1 MSECRST
8 LADGS
13 VLAVHALRR
22 PRGGR
27 AEVKCGSPGGPA
39 LAERMQQVAR
49 LARLTEARH
58 DSRDQVLLTMD
69 RAPGPTERDWE
80 LAVVLADRMARG
92 VIPDAPLHAN
102 GWSDHWQLGRIDGH
116 QVTPAGAN
124 PAMLLGG
131 PGHLSFL
138 GALAGQPDAGAAVS
152 SARAWFPLHSGGIN
166 DTLSWVDVAVFP
178 LSEPAGE
185 EEDTIAAPGLDL
197 TRQLA
202 VRQALAG
209 ARRFDARGEGRWR
222 TAVRFAEPRFQGN
235 SFELALIIADRM
247 ARGREFL
254 ARGRV
259 IATGCSSAWQ
269 TGRVETVQG
278 CAPKCALVLA
288 QAAAGDRVLL
298 PRAWE
303 SELAPDFAAALRAKG
318 ASMACIERIGMP

>member
-8 LADGS
+8 LSDGT
-13 VLAVHALRR
+13 VLTVTAVRR

-27 AEVKCGSPGGPA
+27 AEVKCGGPGGPA
-39 LAERMQQVAR
+39 LAGRMQQVAR

-69 RAPGPTERDWE
+69 RAPAPAERDWE

-102 GWSDHWQLGRIDGH
+102 GWSDHWQLGRVDGH
-116 QVTPAGAN
+116 AVKPVGAHS
-124 PAMLLGG
+124 AMLLGG
-131 PGHLSFL
+131 PGHLAFL
-138 GALAGQPDAGAAVS
+138 GALAGQPDAGDAVS

-166 DTLSWVDVAVFP
+166 DTLSWVEVSVYP
-178 LSEPAGE
+178 VTEPAGE

-209 ARRFDARGEGRWR
+209 ARRFDLRGEGRWR

-235 SFELALIIADRM
+235 SFELALVIADRM

-254 ARGRV
+254 ARGRL

-269 TGRVETVQG
+269 SGRVEPVQG

-288 QAAAGDRVLL
+288 QAAPGDRVLL

-303 SELAPDFAAALRAKG
+303 SELPAGFAIALRDKG
-318 ASMACIERIGMP
+318 ASMACIDRIGMP

>member
-1 MSECRST
+1 MSECRTT

-13 VLAVHALRR
+13 VLAVTAVRR

-27 AEVKCGSPGGPA
+27 AEVKCSGPGGPR

-69 RAPGPTERDWE
+69 RAPTVAERDWE

-92 VIPDAPLHAN
+92 VLADAAMHAN
-102 GWSDHWQLGRIDGH
+102 GWSDHWQLGRVDGH
-116 QVTPAGAN
+116 DVRTAPG
-124 PAMLLGG
+124 LLGG
-131 PGHLSFL
+131 PGHLAFL
-138 GALAGQPDAGAAVS
+138 GALSGQPDAGDAVS
-152 SARAWFPLHSGGIN
+152 GARAWFPLHSGGIN
-166 DTLSWVDVAVFP
+166 DSLSWVEVSVYP

-185 EEDTIAAPGLDL
+185 EEDSIAAPGLEL

-202 VRQALAG
+202 VRQALCG
-209 ARRFDARGEGRWR
+209 ARRFDTRGEGRWR
-222 TAVRFAEPRFQGN
+222 TVVRFAEPRFQGN
-235 SFELALIIADRM
+235 SFELALVLADRM

-269 TGRVETVQG
+269 SGRVEAVQG
-278 CAPKCALVLA
+278 CAPKCALVLS
-288 QAAAGDRVLL
+288 QAAPGDRVLL

-303 SELAPDFAAALRAKG
+303 GELPEGFALSLRGKG
-318 ASMACIERIGMP
+318 ASMACIDRIGMP

>member
-8 LADGS
+8 LADGT
-13 VLAVHALRR
+13 VLTVTAVRR

-27 AEVKCGSPGGPA
+27 AEVKCSGPGGPA

-69 RAPGPTERDWE
+69 RAPARTERDWE

-92 VIPDAPLHAN
+92 VMADAPLHAN

-116 QVTPAGAN
+116 DVKAAVG
-124 PAMLLGG
+124 LLGG
-131 PGHLSFL
+131 PGQLAFL
-138 GALAGQPDAGAAVS
+138 GALAGQPDAADAVS

-166 DTLSWVDVAVFP
+166 DTLSWVEVSVYP
-178 LSEPAGE
+178 LTDPAGE
-185 EEDTIAAPGLDL
+185 EEDSIAAPGVDL

-202 VRQALAG
+202 VRRALCG
-209 ARRFDARGEGRWR
+209 ARRFDPRGEGRWR
-222 TAVRFAEPRFQGN
+222 TAVRFAELRFQGD
-235 SFELALIIADRM
+235 SFELALVLADRM

-269 TGRVETVQG
+269 SGRVDAVQG

-303 SELAPDFAAALRAKG
+303 GELPEGFAAALRAKG

>member
-8 LADGS
+8 LANGA
-13 VLAVHALRR
+13 VLTVTAVRR

-27 AEVKCGSPGGPA
+27 AEVKCSGPGGPA

-69 RAPGPTERDWE
+69 RAPAAAERDWE

-92 VIPDAPLHAN
+92 VIADAPLHAN

-116 QVTPAGAN
+116 DVKTAAG
-124 PAMLLGG
+124 LLGG
-131 PGHLSFL
+131 PGQLAFL
-138 GALAGQPDAGAAVS
+138 GALAGQPDAGDAVS

-166 DTLSWVDVAVFP
+166 DTLSWVEVSVYP
-178 LSEPAGE
+178 LTEPVGE
-185 EEDTIAAPGLDL
+185 EEDSIAAPGVDL

-202 VRQALAG
+202 VRRALCG

-235 SFELALIIADRM
+235 SFELALVLADRM

-269 TGRVETVQG
+269 SGRVDAVQG
-278 CAPKCALVLA
+278 CAPKCALVLS

-303 SELAPDFAAALRAKG
+303 GELPEGFAAALRARG

>member
-13 VLAVHALRR
+13 VLSVTAVRR
-22 PRGGR
+22 PRAGR
-27 AEVKCGSPGGPA
+27 AEVKCSGPGGPA

-58 DSRDQVLLTMD
+58 DSRDQVLVTMD
-69 RAPGPTERDWE
+69 RAPGPGERDWE

-102 GWSDHWQLGRIDGH
+102 GWSDHWQLGRVDGH
-116 QVTPAGAN
+116 AVTPAGSNHA
-124 PAMLLGG
+124 LLRGG
-131 PGHLSFL
+131 PGQLAFL
-138 GALAGQPDAGAAVS
+138 GALAGQPDAGDAVS
-152 SARAWFPLHSGGIN
+152 TARAWFPLHSGGIN
-166 DTLSWVDVAVFP
+166 DSLCWVEVSVYP
-178 LSEPAGE
+178 LDQPAGE

-235 SFELALIIADRM
+235 SFELALVVADRM

-269 TGRVETVQG
+269 SGRVDPVQG
-278 CAPKCALVLA
+278 CEPKCVLVLS
-288 QAAAGDRVLL
+288 QAGAGDRVLL

-303 SELAPDFAAALRAKG
+303 GELPAGFAAALRAKG
-318 ASMACIERIGMP
+318 ASMACIDRIGMP

>member
-8 LADGS
+8 LTDGT
-13 VLAVHALRR
+13 VLTVTAVRR

-27 AEVKCGSPGGPA
+27 AEVKCSGPGGPA

-69 RAPGPTERDWE
+69 RAPGLLERDWE

-92 VIPDAPLHAN
+92 VIADAPLHAN
-102 GWSDHWQLGRIDGH
+102 GWSDHWQLGRVDGH
-116 QVTPAGAN
+116 MIKPGDARAGV
-124 PAMLLGG
+124 LLGG
-131 PGHLSFL
+131 PGQLAFL

-166 DTLSWVDVAVFP
+166 DTLSWVEVSVHP
-178 LSEPAGE
+178 LAEPAGE
-185 EEDTIAAPGLDL
+185 EEDTIAAPGLAL

-209 ARRFDARGEGRWR
+209 ARRFDTRAEGRWR

-235 SFELALIIADRM
+235 SFELALVLADRM

-269 TGRVETVQG
+269 SGRVDTVQG
-278 CAPKCALVLA
+278 CAPKCALLLA
-288 QAAAGDRVLL
+288 QAVAGDRILL

-303 SELAPDFAAALRAKG
+303 STLPAGFAEALRGKG